1 MPLPAVRVTIGGAH
15 VTFSDEAEVVV
26 GRGPDAGIAV
36 SDERVLLE
44 HAVLQR
50 HPGAWVLV
58 DRSGGALFL
67 DGFPIPMLP
76 IAEPVEVRLA
86 DAHDGPRL
94 ELRPA
99 TLDGG
104 VALPIPAEATRIGAS
119 GGTLL
124 PPVAQIDRAAAPAS
138 ATIAIGRAPEN
149 DVVVDDLLVS
159 RHHAELRPR
168 ASGGHELV
176 DLGSSN
182 GTFLNGRRIAAPA
195 ALEQLD
201 VVSVGRHLFR
211 LVGTELEA
219 YVDDGLVSFQARQL
233 RVRTA
238 EGRALL
244 DGIGFSLEER
254 SFLAIVGTSGSG
266 KTTLLNALTGFRP
279 ADEGDVLYGGRDL
292 YGDYDELRGRIGFVP
307 QQDIVHGTLTVRE
320 ALGFAAELRFSEDV
334 STDERVTRVDE
345 VIGELGLTEA
355 ANVAVADLSGGQ
367 RRRVAVGLELI
378 TKPSLLFLDEP
389 TSGLDPGYER
399 TLMELLAELAA
410 GGRTVVV
417 VTHSLQSL
425 RLCDRVLFLAPG
437 GRLAYFGPPQLAP
450 AHFGAAD
457 LQDVFRALSFDHT
470 RDWAREF
477 RESDDYE
484 RYVERPGASAPARE
498 PTRAREAIWSGL
510 PSPLGW
516 LKQFSTLSRRY
527 ARVIFSDR
535 RNLALLLAQP
545 ALLGLM
551 IMLTM
556 PAGELGAPGE
566 GHIRL
571 LPNAGLV
578 LLVALLSTTW
588 LGASNAIREIV
599 KERAIVQRERAI
611 GLLPSA
617 YVASKTFV
625 LSVLTVVQTL
635 ILVPIALAREGGPAS
650 GSLLGWPLGELWI
663 AAALAGLAGM
673 ALGLLISS
681 LSRTADRAMSVLPI
695 VLIAQLLLAMG
706 GLFPDLIDKPVLKQA
721 SYAAGT
727 QWAFSAGASTIDIGR
742 LQSIDRLAR
751 QVPVVDLADPTPV
764 LEALTSDPS
773 VDARWK
779 HIPRAWLLDLLA
791 LVALTAA
798 GLLGAIA
805 AVRRMG
811 VGA

>member
-1 MPLPAVRVTIGGAH
+1 MPLPAVRVTFGGAH
-15 VTFSDEAEVVV
+15 VTFSDETEVVV
-26 GRGPDAGIAV
+26 GRGPGAGVALA
-36 SDERVLLE
+36 DERVLPE

-67 DGFPIPMLP
+67 DGFPISMLP
-76 IAEPVEVRLA
+76 IAEPTEVRLV
-86 DAHDGPRL
+86 DAHDGPLL
-94 ELRPA
+94 ELAPA
-99 TLDGG
+99 SFDGG
-104 VALPIPAEATRIGAS
+104 AGTRIPADATRIGIA
-119 GGTLL
+119 GGTLA
-124 PPVAQIDRAAAPAS
+124 PPVERAAAPAS
-138 ATIAIGRAPEN
+138 ATVSIGRAADN

-159 RHHAELRPR
+159 RHHAELRPLE
-168 ASGGHELV
+168 SGGHELV
-176 DLGSSN
+176 DLDSSN
-182 GTFLNGRRIAAPA
+182 GTFLNGRRIAAPT
-195 ALEQLD
+195 ALDQLD

-219 YVDDGLVSFQARQL
+219 YIDDGLVSFRARAL
-233 RVRTA
+233 RVSSA
-238 EGRALL
+238 QGRVLL
-244 DGIGFSLEER
+244 DGVGFSLEER

-266 KTTLLNALTGFRP
+266 KTTLLNALTGFRA

-292 YGDYDELRGRIGFVP
+292 YADYDELRGRIGFVP
-307 QQDIVHGTLTVRE
+307 QQDIVHGALTVRE
-320 ALGFAAELRFSEDV
+320 ALGFAAELRFPEDV
-334 STDERVTRVDE
+334 STEERVARVDE

-355 ANVAVADLSGGQ
+355 ADVRVDHLSGGQ
-367 RRRVAVGLELI
+367 RRRVSVGLELI

-399 TLMELLAELAA
+399 SLMELFAELAA

-437 GRLAYFGPPQLAP
+437 GRMAYFGPPQLAP
-450 AHFGAAD
+450 AHFGTDD
-457 LQDVFRALSFDHT
+457 LQDVFRTLSFDRS
-470 RDWAREF
+470 RDWAGEF
-477 RESDDYE
+477 RASPDYE
-484 RYVERPGASAPARE
+484 RYVERSGAAAPAPE
-498 PTRAREAIWSGL
+498 PARARERIWSGL

-527 ARVIFSDR
+527 ARVVASDR
-535 RNLALLLAQP
+535 RNLALLVAQP

-551 IMLTM
+551 ILLTM
-556 PAGELGAPGE
+556 PAGELGAPAE

-571 LPNAGLV
+571 LPRAGLV
-578 LLVALLSTTW
+578 LLVVVLSTTW

-617 YVASKTFV
+617 YVASKALV
-625 LSVLTVVQTL
+625 LCALTVLQTL
-635 ILVPIALAREGGPAS
+635 ILVPIALARQGGPDS
-650 GSLLGWPLGELWI
+650 GSLIAWPLGELLV

-681 LSRTADRAMSVLPI
+681 LATTVDRAMSILPI
-695 VLIAQLLLAMG
+695 VLIVQLLLALG
-706 GLFPDLIDKPVLKQA
+706 GLFPDLIDKPVLQQA
-721 SYAAGT
+721 SYVAGT
-727 QWAFSAGASTIDIGR
+727 QWAFSAGASTIDMGH
-742 LQSIDRLAR
+742 LQTIDRLAR
-751 QVPVVDLADPTPV
+751 QVPVVDVSDPTPV
-764 LEALTSDPS
+764 LEALTSDPH
-773 VDARWK
+773 VDARWR

-791 LVALTAA
+791 LAVLTAI
-798 GLLGAIA
+798 GLLGTIV

>member
-1 MPLPAVRVTIGGAH
+1 MPAVRVTIGDAH

-26 GRGPDAGIAV
+26 GSAPGAGVAIT
-36 SDERVLLE
+36 DERVLPE

-58 DRSGGALFL
+58 DRSGGKLFL

-86 DAHDGPRL
+86 DAHDGPLL
-94 ELRPA
+94 EIEPA
-99 TLDGG
+99 TTDGE
-104 VALPIPAEATRIGAS
+104 VLPIPAEATRVGIAR
-119 GGTLL
+119 GTLL
-124 PPVAQIDRAAAPAS
+124 PPPTAQIDRAPAPAS
-138 ATIAIGRAPEN
+138 TAITIGRAPDN

-168 ASGGHELV
+168 EAGGHELV
-176 DLGSSN
+176 DLDSSN

-195 ALEQLD
+195 PLEQLD
-201 VVSVGRHLFR
+201 VVSVGRHFFR
-211 LVGTELEA
+211 LVGAELEA
-219 YVDDGLVSFQARQL
+219 YVDDGLVSFQARDL
-233 RVRTA
+233 KVRTGD
-238 EGRALL
+238 GRVLL

-266 KTTLLNALTGFRP
+266 KTTLLNALTGFRA

-292 YGDYDELRGRIGFVP
+292 YANYDELRGRIGFVP
-307 QQDIVHGTLTVRE
+307 QQDILHGTLTVRE
-320 ALGFAAELRFSEDV
+320 ALGYAAELRFPEDV
-334 STDERVTRVDE
+334 STEERVARVDE

-355 ANVAVADLSGGQ
+355 ADIAVADLSGGQ
-367 RRRVAVGLELI
+367 RRRVSVGLELI

-399 TLMELLAELAA
+399 SLMELLAELAA

-457 LQDVFRALSFDHT
+457 LQDVFRTLSFDRT
-470 RDWAREF
+470 RDWGREF
-477 RESDDYE
+477 GESEDYE
-484 RYVERPGASAPARE
+484 RYVERPGASAPAPEPARPRE
-498 PTRAREAIWSGL
+498 RIWSGL

-527 ARVIFSDR
+527 TRVILSDR
-535 RNLALLLAQP
+535 RNLVLLLAQP
-545 ALLGLM
+545 AVLGLL
-551 IMLTM
+551 ILLTM
-556 PAGELGAPGE
+556 PAGELGAPAE

-571 LPNAGLV
+571 LPRAGLV
-578 LLVALLSTTW
+578 LLVVLLSTTW

-617 YVASKTFV
+617 YVNSKAFV
-625 LSVLTVVQTL
+625 LSVLTIAQTL
-635 ILVPIALAREGGPAS
+635 ILVPIALGRQGGPDS
-650 GSLLGWPLGELWI
+650 GSLLGWPLAELII
-663 AAALAGLAGM
+663 AGALAGLAGM
-673 ALGLLISS
+673 SLGLLISS
-681 LSRTADRAMSVLPI
+681 LAHTVDRAMSILPI
-695 VLIAQLLLAMG
+695 VLIVQLLLAMG

-727 QWAFSAGASTIDIGR
+727 QWAFSAGASTIDMGR

-751 QVPVVDLADPTPV
+751 QVPVVDLSDPTPV

-779 HIPRAWLLDLLA
+779 HVPSAWLLDLLA
-791 LVALTAA
+791 LVALIAA

>member
-1 MPLPAVRVTIGGAH
+1 MPLPAVRVTFGDAH

-26 GRGPDAGIAV
+26 GRGPDAGVAIA
-36 SDERVLLE
+36 DERVLAE

-67 DGFPIPMLP
+67 DGFPIGMLP

-86 DAHDGPRL
+86 DAHDGPVVG
-94 ELRPA
+94 LRPESF
-99 TLDGG
+99 DGG
-104 VALPIPAEATRIGAS
+104 VGTRIPAEATRLGVPR
-119 GGTLL
+119 GTLH
-124 PPVAQIDRAAAPAS
+124 PPSTHIDRAPAPTS
-138 ATIAIGRAPEN
+138 ATVTIGRAPDN

-168 ASGGHELV
+168 DSGGHELV

-182 GTFLNGRRIAAPA
+182 GTFLNGRRISDPA

-211 LVGTELEA
+211 LVGAELEA
-219 YVDDGLVSFQARQL
+219 YVDDGLVSFLARQL
-233 RVRTA
+233 RVRTP
-238 EGRALL
+238 EGRTLL
-244 DGIGFSLEER
+244 DGIGFSLDER

-292 YGDYDELRGRIGFVP
+292 YADYDELRMRIGFVP
-307 QQDIVHGTLTVRE
+307 QQDIVHGGLTVRE
-320 ALGFAAELRFSEDV
+320 ALGYAAELRFPEDV
-334 STDERVTRVDE
+334 STEERVARVDE
-345 VIGELGLTEA
+345 VIGELGLAEA
-355 ANVAVADLSGGQ
+355 ADVAVDDLSGGQ
-367 RRRVAVGLELI
+367 RRRVSVGLELI

-470 RDWAREF
+470 RDWANEF
-477 RESDDYE
+477 RGSDDYE
-484 RYVERPGASAPARE
+484 RYVERAEASAPAPE
-498 PTRAREAIWSGL
+498 PARARERIWDGL

-527 ARVIFSDR
+527 ARVIVSDR
-535 RNLALLLAQP
+535 RNLTLLLAQP
-545 ALLGLM
+545 AVLGLL

-556 PAGELGAPGE
+556 PVGELGAPAE

-571 LPNAGLV
+571 LPRAGLV
-578 LLVALLSTTW
+578 LLVVMLSTTW

-611 GLLPSA
+611 GMLPSA
-617 YVASKTFV
+617 YVASKAFV
-625 LSVLTVVQTL
+625 LSALTIVQTL
-635 ILVPIALAREGGPAS
+635 ILVPIALAREGGPDS
-650 GSLLGWPLGELWI
+650 GSLLGWPLAELVV
-663 AAALAGLAGM
+663 AAGLAGLAGM

-681 LSRTADRAMSVLPI
+681 LSRTADRAMTILPI
-695 VLIAQLLLAMG
+695 ALIVQLLLAMG

-721 SYAAGT
+721 SYVAGT
-727 QWAFSAGASTIDIGR
+727 QWAFSAGASTIDMGS
-742 LQSIDRLAR
+742 LQTIDRLAQ

-764 LEALTSDPS
+764 LEALTAQPS
-773 VDARWK
+773 VDARWR

-791 LVALTAA
+791 LAVLTAA
-798 GLLGAIA
+798 GLLGAIV